1 MAVFLIPV
9 LRQCT
14 HEADA
19 LLDELEKLNA
29 ASVTLVKS
37 LQQRLQLALTK
48 GVGMIEEL
56 CISLEQCCLN
66 FCQRLSREEE
76 LVKLAERVIPT
87 EAWFGLATIFLSEH
101 ASKSRATMPIIFD
114 DED

>member
-1 MAVFLIPV
+1 
-9 LRQCT
+9 
-14 HEADA
+14 
-19 LLDELEKLNA
+19 
-29 ASVTLVKS
+29 
-37 LQQRLQLALTK
+37 
-48 GVGMIEEL
+48 
-56 CISLEQCCLN
+56 LN